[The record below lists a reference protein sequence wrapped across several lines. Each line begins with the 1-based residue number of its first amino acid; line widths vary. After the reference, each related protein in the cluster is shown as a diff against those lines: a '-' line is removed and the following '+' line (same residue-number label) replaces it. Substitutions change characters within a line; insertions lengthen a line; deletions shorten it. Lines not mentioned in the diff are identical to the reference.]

1 MRFLDGVNVTYV
13 KKSEKEKLRKVL
25 SEVSKLNTD
34 LSFQPL
40 NGPLY
45 GSYRVELYEVDEE
58 VEKTPTIKL
67 TVFVSAVEPID
78 WLMKHDD
85 QVNMSLDEVVHVA
98 DTEILEV
105 SEKDSVLSL
114 SLEQH
119 KIYAFLSKTKT
130 ANMTLREMV
139 LEVLKKFFRDEFGI
153 EFSEEEYDL
162 ELHPE
167 LSDYFS

>member
-13 KKSEKEKLRKVL
+13 KKSEKEKLRRAI
-25 SEVSKLNTD
+25 SEVSKLDTA

-40 NGPLY
+40 NGPVY
-45 GSYRVELYEVDEE
+45 GSYRVELYEIDEE
-58 VEKTPTIKL
+58 REKIPTIKL
-67 TVFVSAVEPID
+67 TVFVSASDPID

-85 QVNMSLDEVVHVA
+85 QVNMNLDDVVHVV

-105 SEKDSVLSL
+105 SEKENIISL

-119 KIYAFLSKTKT
+119 KIYAFVSKTKT
-130 ANMTLREMV
+130 ANMSLREMV

-153 EFSEEEYDL
+153 EFSEEEYEL

-167 LSDYFS
+167 LSDYFL